1 MGLSRLIFFFL
12 DVFWRENCL
21 CGVEGAVMVVVVKM
35 EVDGFGVTRN
45 WNRMVFLG
53 NCVSALW

>member
-21 CGVEGAVMVVVVKM
+21 CGVEGAVVVVVEM
-35 EVDGFGVTRN
+35 EVDEFG
-45 WNRMVFLG
+45 LE
-53 NCVSALW
+53 